1 MPARPPGRLVAPIGR
16 HGAARRHCCS
26 ARRAFPARHRA
37 TQTGGILI
45 AKLLGDIGDANAAGE
60 QARRAALQFGFEQG
74 AKTAAFV
81 SQSGAFMITRLSKR
95 PELDPAYMI
104 SVGNQNDLTLGDL
117 VKYLDRTNWHLQL
130 AIVAILESVTRYEP
144 RVKLLRVDVHRDAQT
159 VDQSAGGRVTLQLV
173 YRLQPTGT
181 LETML
186 LAA

>member
-1 MPARPPGRLVAPIGR
+1 MYGLHLKSWGRRNLSLKEDVEQSLGV
-16 HGAARRHCCS
+16 
-26 ARRAFPARHRA
+26 
-37 TQTGGILI
+37 
-45 AKLLGDIGDANAAGE
+45 LLRTRKGE
-60 QARRAALQFGFEQG
+60 
-74 AKTAAFV
+74 K
-81 SQSGAFMITRLSKR
+81 IW
-95 PELDPAYMI
+95 DPNY
-104 SVGNQNDLTLGDL
+104 GCDL